1 MGRARSAGDLD
12 QSDQRTVAAAGAIL
26 LLLGD
31 LLRHLVL
38 GPARIN
44 QVCRLRLPQLRDV
57 VNRTPRERKELN
69 HDPRF
74 RAIRLGVLEYL
85 LESGKAKR
93 VAAATDQLDQ
103 SQTIAKS
110 DSVQIAEV
118 SP

>member
-1 MGRARSAGDLD
+1 MRASCSRIASFRSA
-12 QSDQRTVAAAGAIL
+12 
-26 LLLGD
+26 
-31 LLRHLVL
+31 
-38 GPARIN
+38 PAPVDIPR
-44 QVCRLRLPQLRDV
+44 
-57 VNRTPRERKELN
+57 PRERKELN

-118 SP
+118 ST